1 MSDDPDHV
9 NRGSVYK
16 KLVLFNRV
24 FSVTPAVTIIGKK
37 LMRIPFVFLHKAVLG
52 VCKAHQELDDN
63 RCTLGA
69 GSPDINIISMRPL
82 NVGLSCLWVTRRIN
96 TVVI

>member
-37 LMRIPFVFLHKAVLG
+37 LMRIPFVFDIKPYS
-52 VCKAHQELDDN
+52 VCVKRIRSWTTTDARWVQEV
-63 RCTLGA
+63 RT
-69 GSPDINIISMRPL
+69 
-82 NVGLSCLWVTRRIN
+82 
-96 TVVI
+96 